1 MKKKLIIIIP
11 IIVALSVFIGLYW
24 YLNYRDDKT
33 NLTVTDKKWIANN
46 LETKFD
52 FEITNNIPVFSMD
65 GSGVI
70 FEFINQFEEDTGL
83 EFNKISYLKENKPST
98 SGLRVQILNN
108 DTALTENNLMIAED
122 GYIAVSKNNSRYDKV
137 TDIKNQVIGLFT
149 DDVGELSYYLKTGEG
164 LTYKTYESI
173 DTMLADL
180 DAGTTTMV
188 IIPQIL
194 YLDKIIGNSTYYINY
209 YFTEMSKKIV
219 ITLSSD
225 NKELNNVV
233 KKYYEKWKKQNYVT
247 TYNKKYLDYY
257 AELNQINAK
266 TKADLISKTYVYGY
280 VENAPYEVS
289 VDKIPSGIASEY
301 IARMKRLTSI
311 DFVYKKY
318 KSVSELKKAID
329 NQEVDIYFNNF
340 GYIPSSYQNTMSPFI
355 EEYVVLATTNSKE
368 VVKTFEGLKNK
379 NVKMLSDNVLLTY
392 FQENSK
398 ATIKPVDSINKL
410 VKGNDII
417 IVDKEIYNY
426 YRNSKFSKY
435 EVLYSSSISKEYTFG
450 VKRSNTE
457 FNNLFNY
464 IISTNSYYNYRLNG
478 LDSLNLSLIERTTF
492 EELYFIILGLILL
505 PLLVLV
511 TIYLVF
517 KKKKK
522 VKEVKK
528 EDRRKYTDIL
538 TSLKNRNYLNLNM
551 ETWENSKVYP
561 QAVVMIDLNNVKYV
575 NDNYGHEAGDQL
587 IVSAASILVNT
598 QLENSEIIR
607 TDGNEFLIYLVGY
620 SEKQIDTYCKK
631 LTKEMKE
638 LPHGFGAAI
647 GYSMIMDDIKT
658 IDDAINEATLEM
670 RTSKEKINK

>member
-301 IARMKRLTSI
+301 IARMKRLTNI

-318 KSVSELKKAID
+318 KSVSELK
-329 NQEVDIYFNNF
+329 
-340 GYIPSSYQNTMSPFI
+340 
-355 EEYVVLATTNSKE
+355 
-368 VVKTFEGLKNK
+368 
-379 NVKMLSDNVLLTY
+379 
-392 FQENSK
+392 
-398 ATIKPVDSINKL
+398 
-410 VKGNDII
+410 
-417 IVDKEIYNY
+417 
-426 YRNSKFSKY
+426 
-435 EVLYSSSISKEYTFG
+435 
-450 VKRSNTE
+450 
-457 FNNLFNY
+457 
-464 IISTNSYYNYRLNG
+464 
-478 LDSLNLSLIERTTF
+478 
-492 EELYFIILGLILL
+492 
-505 PLLVLV
+505 
-511 TIYLVF
+511 
-517 KKKKK
+517 
-522 VKEVKK
+522 
-528 EDRRKYTDIL
+528 
-538 TSLKNRNYLNLNM
+538 
-551 ETWENSKVYP
+551 
-561 QAVVMIDLNNVKYV
+561 
-575 NDNYGHEAGDQL
+575 
-587 IVSAASILVNT
+587 
-598 QLENSEIIR
+598 
-607 TDGNEFLIYLVGY
+607 
-620 SEKQIDTYCKK
+620 
-631 LTKEMKE
+631 
-638 LPHGFGAAI
+638 
-647 GYSMIMDDIKT
+647 
-658 IDDAINEATLEM
+658 
-670 RTSKEKINK
+670 

>member
-247 TYNKKYLDYY
+247 TYN
-257 AELNQINAK
+257 I
-266 TKADLISKTYVYGY
+266 
-280 VENAPYEVS
+280 
-289 VDKIPSGIASEY
+289 
-301 IARMKRLTSI
+301 
-311 DFVYKKY
+311 
-318 KSVSELKKAID
+318 
-329 NQEVDIYFNNF
+329 
-340 GYIPSSYQNTMSPFI
+340 
-355 EEYVVLATTNSKE
+355 
-368 VVKTFEGLKNK
+368 
-379 NVKMLSDNVLLTY
+379 
-392 FQENSK
+392 
-398 ATIKPVDSINKL
+398 
-410 VKGNDII
+410 
-417 IVDKEIYNY
+417 
-426 YRNSKFSKY
+426 
-435 EVLYSSSISKEYTFG
+435 
-450 VKRSNTE
+450 
-457 FNNLFNY
+457 
-464 IISTNSYYNYRLNG
+464 
-478 LDSLNLSLIERTTF
+478 
-492 EELYFIILGLILL
+492 
-505 PLLVLV
+505 
-511 TIYLVF
+511 
-517 KKKKK
+517 
-522 VKEVKK
+522 
-528 EDRRKYTDIL
+528 
-538 TSLKNRNYLNLNM
+538 
-551 ETWENSKVYP
+551 
-561 QAVVMIDLNNVKYV
+561 
-575 NDNYGHEAGDQL
+575 
-587 IVSAASILVNT
+587 
-598 QLENSEIIR
+598 
-607 TDGNEFLIYLVGY
+607 
-620 SEKQIDTYCKK
+620 
-631 LTKEMKE
+631 
-638 LPHGFGAAI
+638 
-647 GYSMIMDDIKT
+647 
-658 IDDAINEATLEM
+658 
-670 RTSKEKINK
+670 